1 MVATRH
7 IVLKLKIQKPQM
19 ASDVCIGHYR
29 HRKGSSIITE
39 NAVGQHYC
47 RLSAVITVIF

>member
-19 ASDVCIGHYR
+19 ASDDCIGHYR
-29 HRKGSSIITE
+29 YRKGSSVITE
-39 NAVGQHYC
+39 NAVEQHYC
-47 RLSAVITVIF
+47 RLAAVITV